1 LIDREIVRVCNEP
14 ISSSKIRL
22 RLFENLGCTL
32 YHYIT
37 AASEGYWI
45 GSRRKISS
53 MQACIVN
60 ACGGPDVA
68 QWIEQ
73 PTPIPTPDE
82 VLVEM
87 VAVGL
92 NPADANQIAGVYPGG
107 PKPPFVPGRDGAGIV
122 ATPDAAG
129 RFRAGDAVV
138 VVQSASTSLV
148 KGTLSE
154 FQAIRA
160 ENLAPLPRGW
170 TFAQGAT
177 PLVYQTAWQALQLAE
192 MRPRKTVVVTG
203 ASGGVGLAALQLAK
217 ALQGNVIALTRDL
230 KNAERLC
237 SLGADVVYS
246 SLDPQLKAAIQA
258 QTKQLGADL
267 VIENIGGDY
276 MGRAVNWLGIG
287 GTVSCVGV
295 LAGTQA
301 TFSIPS
307 VMFKQLAIRG
317 VIVTS
322 VEAQSAQIAW
332 QQLTTRLAEQ
342 NFTPVIDTI
351 LPKEQLAEGFSRLS
365 QSPFGKIVVGLQ
377 PDRANSIAH

>member
-1 LIDREIVRVCNEP
+1 
-14 ISSSKIRL
+14 
-22 RLFENLGCTL
+22 
-32 YHYIT
+32 
-37 AASEGYWI
+37 
-45 GSRRKISS
+45 
-53 MQACIVN
+53 MQACIV
-60 ACGGPDVA
+60 ASCGSPEVA

-82 VLVEM
+82 ALVEM

-92 NPADANQIAGVYPGG
+92 NPADANQMAGVYPGG

-138 VVQSASTSLV
+138 VLQSASTSLV

-177 PLVYQTAWQALQLAE
+177 ALVYQTAWQALQLAE
-192 MRPRKTVVVTG
+192 MRPHKTVVVTG
-203 ASGGVGLAALQLAK
+203 ASGGVGLAAVQLAK
-217 ALQGNVIALTRDL
+217 CLQGNVIALTRDL
-230 KNAERLC
+230 QKAARLC
-237 SLGADVVYS
+237 SLGANVVYS

-258 QTKQLGADL
+258 QTSQLGADL
-267 VIENIGGDY
+267 VIETIGGDY
-276 MGRAVNWLGIG
+276 VGRAVNWLGIG
-287 GTVSCVGV
+287 GAVSCVGV

-322 VEAQSAQIAW
+322 LGAQSAQTAW
-332 QQLTTRLAEQ
+332 QQLTTKLAEQ

-351 LPKEQLAEGFSRLS
+351 VPRERLAEGFSKLS
-365 QSPFGKIVVGLQ
+365 LSPFGKIVVALQ
-377 PDRANSIAH
+377 PDCVNSVAH